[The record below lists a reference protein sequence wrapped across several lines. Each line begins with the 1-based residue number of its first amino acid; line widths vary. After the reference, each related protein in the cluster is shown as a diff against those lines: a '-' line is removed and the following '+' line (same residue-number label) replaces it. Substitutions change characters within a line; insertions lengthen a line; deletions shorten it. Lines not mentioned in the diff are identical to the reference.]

1 MHEEQWNIAKNV
13 NGGLHKISHK
23 NEGKRRRKT
32 FCPFSPPA
40 SSLSGPLGHVR
51 RHLIKMFFFLYLF
64 LTLKK
69 WTHFIFHHKSIIF
82 PGSQRMHCPSHQRR
96 QTFVFSFSEKIF
108 LESASCVVCS
118 LSRTKLK
125 EQHRAKTSC

>member
-23 NEGKRRRKT
+23 NEGKRRKKT

-69 WTHFIFHHKSIIF
+69 WTHFISITNLLFFLVLRGCIVPHTRDGRRLF
-82 PGSQRMHCPSHQRR
+82 LAFQRR
-96 QTFVFSFSEKIF
+96 FF
-108 LESASCVVCS
+108 
-118 LSRTKLK
+118 
-125 EQHRAKTSC
+125 